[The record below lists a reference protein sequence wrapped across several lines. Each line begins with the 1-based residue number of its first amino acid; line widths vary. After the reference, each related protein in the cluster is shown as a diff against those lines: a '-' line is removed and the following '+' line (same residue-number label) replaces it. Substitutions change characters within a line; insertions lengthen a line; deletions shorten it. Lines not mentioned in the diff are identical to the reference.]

1 MMIVIFGT
9 VTVKL
14 WLSLLLAFYRDFEVS
29 ELVNVL
35 SFRLLSYNS
44 YAVTETVL
52 TDSDWS
58 IILVARINRLA
69 NNPKIQLDNL

>member
-14 WLSLLLAFYRDFEVS
+14 WLSLLLAFYRDYEVS

-52 TDSDWS
+52 TDSD
-58 IILVARINRLA
+58 
-69 NNPKIQLDNL
+69 